1 MRAALV
7 AILPVVAMAAPWSAR
22 GETILRARDVRS
34 LHVLEAARNPLTLM
48 ISGTAASGT
57 VSVESISTEVRAD
70 SLYVLVE
77 IGPAQPRLSPSF
89 EFSVVVPDGITHV
102 RFGPDGDAI
111 WPR

>member
-7 AILPVVAMAAPWSAR
+7 AILPVVAMAAPWSAS

-34 LHVLEAARNPLTLM
+34 LHVLELAGNPLTLVVA
-48 ISGTAASGT
+48 GTADSGA
-57 VSVESISTEVRAD
+57 VSVGSISTEIRGD

-77 IGPAQPRLSPSF
+77 IGPVQPRLSPSF
-89 EFSVVVPDGITHV
+89 EFSVVVPPGIAHV

>member
-1 MRAALV
+1 VRAFLAAL
-7 AILPVVAMAAPWSAR
+7 LSVVAATASWPAAA
-22 GETILRARDVRS
+22 EALLRAKDVRS

-48 ISGTAASGT
+48 ITGSAASGA
-57 VSVESISTEVRAD
+57 VSVESIATEVRGD

-89 EFSVVVPDGITHV
+89 EFSIIVPDGIAHV